1 MHKGNIEKKPP
12 GTVGHACN
20 PGTQA
25 AEVEG
30 SSTWG
35 YIVRSDLEKKNSP
48 LDSMEKLT
56 HGIFFRVAD
65 FHPENVVQEPVNGFL
80 LIKHKDE
87 LHNQSKV
94 WRLKHFS

>member
-1 MHKGNIEKKPP
+1 
-12 GTVGHACN
+12 
-20 PGTQA
+20 
-25 AEVEG
+25 
-30 SSTWG
+30 
-35 YIVRSDLEKKNSP
+35 
-48 LDSMEKLT
+48 MEKLT

-94 WRLKHFS
+94 WRLKHFSWKDIPSQQLSQRPISEMPAEVTSMH